1 MESIGQRLKEIR
13 ENLGMNQTVFGAIGG
28 VGQKAQIN
36 YEKGERSP
44 SAEYL
49 ANLSKVPTVDIQ
61 YIVTGNRSSH
71 SLSDSEQ
78 ELLTALRSIDAD
90 IRAMA
95 IAAALS
101 VIKSGKAQESRTV
114 TNNGQ
119 YTESG
124 DITGNLEPQKNKDDA
139 ENN

>member
-1 MESIGQRLKEIR
+1 MESIGKRLKEIR

-71 SLSDSEQ
+71 ALSDSEQ
-78 ELLTALRSIDAD
+78 ELLGALRSIDAD

-101 VIKSGKAQESRTV
+101 VIKSGKAQESKTINQHGGQYSEGTINNV
-114 TNNGQ
+114 IGINNG
-119 YTESG
+119 G
-124 DITGNLEPQKNKDDA
+124 NKD
-139 ENN
+139 N